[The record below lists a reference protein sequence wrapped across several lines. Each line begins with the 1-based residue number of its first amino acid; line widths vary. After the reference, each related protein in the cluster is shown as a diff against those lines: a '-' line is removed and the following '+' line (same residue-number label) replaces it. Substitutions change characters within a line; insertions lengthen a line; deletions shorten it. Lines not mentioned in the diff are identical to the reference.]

1 MIGVSHAISSYPI
14 MVYSA
19 RGQCPPGHVGANFR
33 DVLKMYLEKHTI
45 TYSYFHVQSNKI
57 CIIVST
63 DVPSYPK
70 TSPGK
75 IYVLIVCQ
83 VLSSVVPGGKNS
95 QFCSTGNVPQNFFP
109 GKTKFDP
116 TEILPKTIVPGDK
129 IHSDD
134 KIHSNAK
141 TESPRQIVSSSS
153 MHHQ

>member
-63 DVPSYPK
+63 DVPYYPK

-109 GKTKFDP
+109 VRRNSLQQKF
-116 TEILPKTIVPGDK
+116 
-129 IHSDD
+129 
-134 KIHSNAK
+134 
-141 TESPRQIVSSSS
+141 SPRQLSRGTKFTPTIKSIPTPKLNRRDK
-153 MHHQ
+153 

>member
-95 QFCSTGNVPQNFFP
+95 QFCSTGNVPQNFFLVRRNSLQQ
-109 GKTKFDP
+109 KF
-116 TEILPKTIVPGDK
+116 
-129 IHSDD
+129 
-134 KIHSNAK
+134 
-141 TESPRQIVSSSS
+141 SPRQLSRGTKFTPIADWA
-153 MHHQ
+153 